1 MIIDCHGHY
10 TTSPASLEEWRQ
22 KQIANLANPA
32 LGPKASDLKISDDE
46 LRESVENNQ
55 LKMMKQRGSDIADL
69 EV

>member
-32 LGPKASDLKISDDE
+32 LGPKASDLKISDVGAA
-46 LRESVENNQ
+46 LLHHLQ
-55 LKMMKQRGSDIADL
+55 LVVLDRLAQLVIADL